1 MSSREG
7 QKGSMDMKTY
17 LVEMEFTGYMS
28 VEVEDENEEE
38 AREKGYQEL
47 DMCDAELGNID
58 AIHVDEVEEE
68 E

>member
-1 MSSREG
+1 MN
-7 QKGSMDMKTY
+7 MKTY

-28 VEVEDENEEE
+28 VEVEAENEEE
-38 AREKGYQEL
+38 AREKGCQEF

-68 E
+68 

>member
-1 MSSREG
+1 
-7 QKGSMDMKTY
+7 MKTY

-28 VEVEDENEEE
+28 VEVEAENEEE
-38 AREKGYQEL
+38 AREKGCQEF
-47 DMCDAELGNID
+47 DMYDAELGNID